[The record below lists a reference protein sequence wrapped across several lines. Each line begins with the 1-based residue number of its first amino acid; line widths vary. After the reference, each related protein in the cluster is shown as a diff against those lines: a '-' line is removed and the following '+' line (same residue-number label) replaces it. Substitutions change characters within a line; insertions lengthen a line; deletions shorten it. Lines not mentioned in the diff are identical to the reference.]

1 DGCEFREALQ
11 AVAVEGGVAGNVVP
25 DRAVVTINH
34 RFAPDRTVDEARA
47 AVESVLAPHLEPGD
61 EVEVVDAAD
70 AAPPSL
76 SHPLLA
82 ALRTRNDLPV
92 RAKLGWTDVSRF
104 AAAGIPAANFGPGDS
119 TLAHRSDERV
129 ERASLEA
136 VHRALEDRLRR
147 GACGRGP
154 DRRAGRRG
162 GPAAPARRPRGWRG
176 AGSEPAQ
183 HRHDPAVDPDLV
195 GVELHRLEAGVRRLE
210 HDLAVAPVEGLD
222 RRLVARDAGHHDVPR
237 VGGRLRPAD
246 DVVAVEDAGLDHRV
260 APDPE
265 HEQLALAGEVDGEG
279 EQLLDVLLRQD
290 VGAGGDVAH
299 EGHVAHG
306 PALGRRVGVRVPPD
320 LEGPGR
326 GGVAPEVAPA
336 LQGGEVGV
344 HGGGGGEADGLA
356 DLAHRRR
363 VAVLARVPL
372 DDLEDLSLAVRQW
385 LRG

>member
-1 DGCEFREALQ
+1 VTDLLARTAELVAVPSVSHQEGALADLVEQRLRALGHLVVERVGDNVVARTELGRGQRLVLAGHLDTVPPDGNAEPRIEGDVLWGVGAADMKGGLAVMLALAEAVPEPAVDVTWVFYVAEEVAAEHNGLRHLFAARPDLVRGDAALLGEPTGAVLEAGCQGTMRVRVTLIGRRAHTARPWMGRNAIHRAGRLLAAIADHEPRRPVIDGCEFREALQ

-136 VHRALEDRLRR
+136 VHRALEDLLRR
-147 GACGRGP
+147 GA
-154 DRRAGRRG
+154 
-162 GPAAPARRPRGWRG
+162 
-176 AGSEPAQ
+176 
-183 HRHDPAVDPDLV
+183 
-195 GVELHRLEAGVRRLE
+195 
-210 HDLAVAPVEGLD
+210 
-222 RRLVARDAGHHDVPR
+222 
-237 VGGRLRPAD
+237 
-246 DVVAVEDAGLDHRV
+246 
-260 APDPE
+260 
-265 HEQLALAGEVDGEG
+265 
-279 EQLLDVLLRQD
+279 
-290 VGAGGDVAH
+290 
-299 EGHVAHG
+299 
-306 PALGRRVGVRVPPD
+306 
-320 LEGPGR
+320 
-326 GGVAPEVAPA
+326 
-336 LQGGEVGV
+336 
-344 HGGGGGEADGLA
+344 
-356 DLAHRRR
+356 
-363 VAVLARVPL
+363 
-372 DDLEDLSLAVRQW
+372 
-385 LRG
+385 